1 MDPEPTVE
9 AAPAGRAEPEHPA
22 ESGEPA
28 EPGESGE
35 SAEPGQADGKERAT
49 WAAAGRRLHQRFDAT
64 AGAEAVDRALDEAL
78 HRFDGSR
85 IRAFVPILAERIA
98 TDSLRSAADGAAD
111 GDLRG
116 GAAGAATAPA
126 VPPPSECSAG

>member
-1 MDPEPTVE
+1 MDPEPTVA

-22 ESGEPA
+22 ESGEP
-28 EPGESGE
+28 GESGD

-85 IRAFVPILAERIA
+85 IRAFVPILAERIV
-98 TDSLRSAADGAAD
+98 TDSLRSAADGATD

-126 VPPPSECSAG
+126 VPPPSEGSAG